1 MSDTGPELNEPE
13 ALAAEHALGVLTAPE
28 RAAAERRM
36 ASDPGFARQ
45 VDAWRIRLGPL
56 AAEIPAVTPSAA
68 VWPRIERALP
78 VNDNAPAAYGRR
90 LAFWRSAT
98 VGAMGLAAASLAL
111 AVYFGAR
118 PPQVIPAPALAPAPL
133 LNANLSTE
141 AGQPLFVAS
150 YAPVRQALLV
160 TSLVPPGTDPLH
172 VHELWLIPEEDGV
185 PRSLGTVEP
194 GTVRSVALDKSLS
207 ELAHE
212 GAELAVSVEPPGGS
226 QQSGPSGPVAAIG
239 ELGKI

>member
-36 ASDPGFARQ
+36 AADPAFAQQ
-45 VDAWRIRLGPL
+45 VDAWRLRLGPL
-56 AAEIPAVTPSAA
+56 TAEIPAVTPSAA

-78 VNDNAPAAYGRR
+78 VNDNAPATYGRR

-118 PPQVIPAPALAPAPL
+118 PPEVITAPAQAPAPL

-150 YAPVRQALLV
+150 YDPVRQALIV
-160 TSLVPPGTDPLH
+160 TSLVPAGTDPLH

-226 QQSGPSGPVAAIG
+226 QQPGPSGPVAAIG